1 MQDLTTT
8 DGQPIAHRLHQLLVV
23 QTFCVRPY
31 YVKNRQGAN
40 AGSVAV
46 AVPPHPIVNPAA
58 WLAWLMQSS
67 QEGGAPV
74 TSFLFRP
81 VNASRTACS
90 EAEISSS
97 TLNYDVQAVFKLGGV
112 FRGQTAHS
120 LRRSALQHASK
131 RGATTEQLLDMAL
144 ISTEAVLKRKYLD
157 AGRHVTASQRAP
169 RRVKSRG
176 LVGEIEHGDLQ
187 VPAALHAQP
196 VFC

>member
-1 MQDLTTT
+1 M
-8 DGQPIAHRLHQLLVV
+8 
-23 QTFCVRPY
+23 
-31 YVKNRQGAN
+31 
-40 AGSVAV
+40 
-46 AVPPHPIVNPAA
+46 
-58 WLAWLMQSS
+58 
-67 QEGGAPV
+67 